1 MENNDATIN
10 DVLEA
15 VNDMSAKMDDRFD
28 KVEGRLD
35 KVEGRL
41 DKVEGR
47 LDNLEVD
54 IKYVKSNIVTKDYL
68 DRKFQEHK
76 EDYHSHQIRQPWG
89 LKQEN

>member
-15 VNDMSAKMDDRFD
+15 VNDMSAKMDDRF
-28 KVEGRLD
+28 D

>member
-15 VNDMSAKMDDRFD
+15 VNDMSSKMDDRFD

-41 DKVEGR
+41 N
-47 LDNLEVD
+47 NLEVD